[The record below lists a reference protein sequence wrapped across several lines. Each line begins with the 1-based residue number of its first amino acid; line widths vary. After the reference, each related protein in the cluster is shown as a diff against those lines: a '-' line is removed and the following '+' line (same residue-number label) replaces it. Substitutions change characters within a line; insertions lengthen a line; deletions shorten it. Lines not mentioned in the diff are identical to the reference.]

1 MMEKIQQP
9 IIELLWQAMNLPESC
24 LLNTRIYKKMLLE
37 SSEISKNDK
46 KIVTEDIDTLIWR
59 YTLKPETINIPKLQT
74 EDLDYP
80 EIAVIHIVLKSPK
93 RVKRLVEII
102 QRSIPY
108 PLVLIISHDKKLWFS
123 LANKRQSMAD
133 SQKLMVENFF
143 DSNWI
148 DGYDLQP
155 IEQEF
160 IDSIDSKQL
169 DWTNFH
175 AFYQGLVERLL
186 ALQVAQLTGKFRL
199 ECTGRV
205 SSEIKENVPDRRM
218 LLQNI
223 RQLEEKTNNLKA
235 SLNKE
240 TQFNRRLELNMNI
253 KHCEEQIKQ
262 LTNEL

>member
-1 MMEKIQQP
+1 MMDKIQHT
-9 IIELLWQAMNLPESC
+9 IIEQLWQAMNLPESC

-46 KIVTEDIDTLIWR
+46 KIVTEDIDILIWR

-80 EIAVIHIVLKSPK
+80 EIAVIHIALKSPK
-93 RVKRLVEII
+93 RVKRLGEIT

-108 PLVLIISHDKKLWFS
+108 PLVLIISHDNKLWFS
-123 LANKRQSMAD
+123 LANKRQSLAD
-133 SQKLMVENFF
+133 SQKLIVENFF

-148 DGYDLQP
+148 DGDNLQP
-155 IEQEF
+155 IEKEF

-169 DWTNFH
+169 DWTNFYT
-175 AFYQGLVERLL
+175 FYQGLVERLL
-186 ALQVAQLTGKFRL
+186 ALQAAQLTGQFKL
-199 ECTGRV
+199 EYIASN
-205 SSEIKENVPDRRM
+205 SSENKKSVPDRQI

-223 RQLEEKTNNLKA
+223 RQLEEEKNNLNV

-253 KHCEEQIKQ
+253 KHCKEQIKKI
-262 LTNEL
+262 TNDL